1 MSIKV
6 MTWVWDHSPAAG
18 TDLLMLL
25 AIADQA
31 NDAGRD
37 AWPSIKTLA
46 QRTRLDQ
53 RTVRRVLKRLADAG
67 HVVIQPGGGRRSN
80 NYEIPMTSAD
90 TELSTPL
97 AMRHSG
103 QDATPGASPVL
114 PGQYVRPARTELRQ
128 GTVGEAAPSYP
139 SYTRPLPLLPRD
151 EPMPRLHAVSSS
163 NGRRGANSKAIEVLT
178 GLGPA
183 WPLSPN
189 QRRRLTPKV
198 AEALESGWTTALLIE
213 HLGANPEGV
222 KSPAAVLAAR
232 LDDLPKPGRAPA
244 ERSPWCGVCDETTRH
259 RERDD
264 GRIERCPSCHPRRT
278 SGPVAGEDPARHR
291 RRQAPT
297 PRRADSQEASTPHE
311 NNREEH
317 DQCPPSRHHAS

>member
-31 NDAGRD
+31 NDDGRD

-53 RTVRRVLKRLADAG
+53 RTVRRVLKRLVDAG
-67 HVVIQPGGGRRSN
+67 HLVIKPGGGRRSN
-80 NYEIPMTSAD
+80 NYEIPMTCVNA
-90 TELSTPL
+90 ELSTPL
-97 AMRHSG
+97 ANGHPG
-103 QDATPGASPVL
+103 QNATPGALPVL
-114 PGQYVRPARTELRQ
+114 PGQSARAARTQLRQ
-128 GTVGEAAPSYP
+128 GSPDTAAPSYP
-139 SYTRPLPLLPRD
+139 SSNRPLPLLPRD
-151 EPMPRLHAVSSS
+151 EPTPRLHVLSGS
-163 NGRRGANSKAIEVLT
+163 NGGGGADPKVIEVLT

-183 WPLSPN
+183 WPLSPK

-232 LDDLPKPGRAPA
+232 LDDLPVPGRGPA
-244 ERSPWCGVCDETTRH
+244 KRPPWCGACDETTRH

-264 GRIERCPSCHPRRT
+264 GRVERCPCCHPRRT
-278 SGPVAGEDPARHR
+278 SDHVAGEDPARHR
-291 RRQAPT
+291 SRQAPT
-297 PRRADSQEASTPHE
+297 PRRAGSPGASTPHE